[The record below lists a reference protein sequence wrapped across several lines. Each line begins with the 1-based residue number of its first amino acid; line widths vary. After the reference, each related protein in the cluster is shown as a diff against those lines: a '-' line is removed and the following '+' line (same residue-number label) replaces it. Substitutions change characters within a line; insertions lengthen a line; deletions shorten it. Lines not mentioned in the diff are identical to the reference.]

1 MTQEPPHL
9 GALPPELF
17 DRIFFELDRIRDL
30 ANFIVTARFVYHRFS
45 ARRQTILFRVLQNE
59 LGPALPDARF
69 LFVFPY
75 SDPTDKVLYYE
86 WIHVMAGVYRDMLAG
101 GEGHGVRGYPGPP
114 TVEELTELC
123 RTLHLIN
130 YITDTYVTA
139 QFASFD
145 LVGGGGT
152 PATAALSRPERC
164 RVMRAFYR
172 RQIVSN
178 AWAST
183 KRPAYWDDLD
193 SDAFSNRST
202 KQGRRLGL
210 FAAFDP
216 WDLQQIDHA
225 DYFITHLCCA
235 LVHRA
240 AEVAAAAGGGGRE
253 ISPRQ
258 FGNLHARLDHL
269 VRYLRAHRGVAKA
282 AVGDLQSGKS
292 LPHDERLEKEFVY
305 RYQLLP
311 LAYCWQSHRS
321 QSFPDPILDRQEQ
334 DGLPMD
340 SLAGDGPGQVP
351 FGWSD
356 ALGGCHVRWYGA
368 GLGCI
373 PWLPPWES
381 SEKSWAHTCA
391 IDLWRLSG
399 FALWERKRVEALKR
413 LSRFEAL
420 QMGFVLDR
428 S

>member
-1 MTQEPPHL
+1 MTQEPSHL

-17 DRIFFELDRIRDL
+17 DKIFFELDTIRDL

-75 SDPTDKVLYYE
+75 SDPTDEVLYHE
-86 WIHVMAGVYRDMLAG
+86 WIYVMAGVYRDMLAG

-130 YITDTYVTA
+130 FITDTYVTA
-139 QFASFD
+139 QLGSFD
-145 LVGGGGT
+145 LAGGGGT
-152 PATAALSRPERC
+152 PATAPLSRPERC

-183 KRPAYWDDLD
+183 KRPAHWDDLD
-193 SDAFSNRST
+193 SDAFSNTST
-202 KQGRRLGL
+202 EQGRRLGL

-216 WDLQQIDHA
+216 WDMQQIDHA
-225 DYFITHLCCA
+225 DEFITHLCCA
-235 LVHRA
+235 LVLRA
-240 AEVAAAAGGGGRE
+240 AEVAAAGGGRE

-282 AVGDLQSGKS
+282 AIGDLQSGKS
-292 LPHDERLEKEFVY
+292 PLYYDERWRKSSYILTSCSLWRTAGRLTGRNPSRTPSSIGRSRMVC
-305 RYQLLP
+305 RWTTLP
-311 LAYCWQSHRS
+311 GTAPAKYHLAGRMRCGGAMSAGMA
-321 QSFPDPILDRQEQ
+321 P
-334 DGLPMD
+334 G
-340 SLAGDGPGQVP
+340 SLASPGFPPGRAGKRARPISVLSTSGDSPASLCGTGN
-351 FGWSD
+351 G
-356 ALGGCHVRWYGA
+356 
-368 GLGCI
+368 
-373 PWLPPWES
+373 
-381 SEKSWAHTCA
+381 
-391 IDLWRLSG
+391 
-399 FALWERKRVEALKR
+399 
-413 LSRFEAL
+413 SR
-420 QMGFVLDR
+420 R
-428 S
+428 